1 MENVRRH
8 KKKRAT
14 ALVFFLYFP
23 CFICFLNFWGS
34 AFEHGLPNKQNRHYA
49 VH

>member
-1 MENVRRH
+1 MENARGY
-8 KKKRAT
+8 KKKEQR
-14 ALVFFLYFP
+14 LCFFLYFP
-23 CFICFLNFWGS
+23 CFIGFLNFWGS